1 MSSFHAFSDFVNR
14 NLEEDEAKRGEK
26 VWFTNY
32 QLEKQKE
39 GPFWPVVDIFVHK
52 NADRKDEKHT
62 SKKRDDIWTKNPN
75 SILKIVRQYRHEIC
89 DSGGHYFM
97 FDTTKKN
104 KQVAVK
110 SEPEDLFL
118 FYGIKMVP
126 MEVEKGEDVKTAAE
140 NKYGPL
146 INRLTLKKRTELGK
160 KDVEKEIANGSMIS
174 KNHFAHFFESLD
186 RMKRTCWPVHIH
198 EYLME
203 SIKKHQDSPLKVN
216 GCVLYLLAYNDE
228 ERFLLDEYRRKKQEN
243 IIDVVKEKLRISDM
257 RRKEL
262 DEELSEVLDGQER
275 LLSFVEEKRLKVN
288 EEEEDEDDGEEH
300 KEDDE
305 IEEDEDEEDDKV
317 E

>member
-1 MSSFHAFSDFVNR
+1 MYYSSWFIFVDTNKPYRSSFHAFSDFVNR
-14 NLEEDEAKRGEK
+14 NLEEDETKRGEK

-52 NADRKDEKHT
+52 KADRKDEKDT

-160 KDVEKEIANGSMIS
+160 KDVEEEIVRIMKLKPKSKMEIERNAEDLVVLFTMYLCITVFFTQANGSMIS
-174 KNHFAHFFESLD
+174 KNQFAHFFESLD

-198 EYLME
+198 EYLMA

-216 GCVLYLLAYNDE
+216 GCVLYLLVSSQLYT
-228 ERFLLDEYRRKKQEN
+228 
-243 IIDVVKEKLRISDM
+243 
-257 RRKEL
+257 
-262 DEELSEVLDGQER
+262 
-275 LLSFVEEKRLKVN
+275 
-288 EEEEDEDDGEEH
+288 
-300 KEDDE
+300 
-305 IEEDEDEEDDKV
+305 
-317 E
+317 